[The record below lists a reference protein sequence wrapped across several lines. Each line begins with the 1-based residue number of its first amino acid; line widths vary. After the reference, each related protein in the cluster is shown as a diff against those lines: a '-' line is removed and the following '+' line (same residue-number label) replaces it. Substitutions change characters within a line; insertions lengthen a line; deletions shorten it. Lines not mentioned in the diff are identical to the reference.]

1 MFISLGVVPDLYRRS
16 GSVFTQWYPGNS
28 CHFGGQETWRN
39 NVQIRVGVKKSY
51 EPFNSSR
58 KSQLDCFWTCFCTV
72 FHCAPLVNRLG
83 LDERLGGN
91 AACTLDL
98 SWPKGYSI
106 SYELMQAWSSCGGAV
121 FQGLLLPR
129 DCVHQPV
136 CGEQLLLCYSFFVLN
151 SFCSVVSFF
160 WVNRLP
166 LISTDEFSHF
176 TLPIL
181 SPVPLGESEWLS
193 KQFWWCL
200 ATRVNLQQCD
210 ASEPGSMVLGPEAE
224 SMWMQLRYEWP
235 SRYVE
240 LPVMFRVCLVE
251 SYPGAVKRLAVV
263 ALLPSTANVLLI
275 RLRFV
280 TKHCWVESFISFL
293 LLYLWMQKKK
303 INSQ

>member
-129 DCVHQPV
+129 DC
-136 CGEQLLLCYSFFVLN
+136 L
-151 SFCSVVSFF
+151 
-160 WVNRLP
+160 
-166 LISTDEFSHF
+166 
-176 TLPIL
+176 
-181 SPVPLGESEWLS
+181 
-193 KQFWWCL
+193 
-200 ATRVNLQQCD
+200 
-210 ASEPGSMVLGPEAE
+210 
-224 SMWMQLRYEWP
+224 
-235 SRYVE
+235 
-240 LPVMFRVCLVE
+240 
-251 SYPGAVKRLAVV
+251 
-263 ALLPSTANVLLI
+263 
-275 RLRFV
+275 
-280 TKHCWVESFISFL
+280 FISRFAVSNCFCATHFL
-293 LLYLWMQKKK
+293 LLILFVQLFLSFEL
-303 INSQ
+303 IDCLLSQPTSFLTLPFQFSLPSHLGRVSDWASSSGGA